1 MITINKILVPTDF
14 SDSSVPGIAY
24 AFSLAKDRQAEL
36 RIVHVLPTD
45 VIKDQLSRGSGEGF
59 AAAANPA
66 AAASSGLMEDV
77 FERKKQFVR
86 AFVEQ
91 RLGGLAKVATFKP
104 VIRYGKP
111 VEEIIAAAKEEQCD
125 LIVMASRGSRLSSL
139 LRGRVSERVA
149 RHAPCP
155 FLVIQPSAEI
165 TTENNERVPVTLLEK
180 WAA

>member
-14 SDSSVPGIAY
+14 SDGSVPGIAY
-24 AFSLAKDRQAEL
+24 ALSLAKDHHAEL
-36 RIVHVLPTD
+36 TVVHVLPTD
-45 VIKDQLSRGSGEGF
+45 AIKDQISQGFGEGL
-59 AAAANPA
+59 
-66 AAASSGLMEDV
+66 AASTATPSTGLMEDV
-77 FERKKQFVR
+77 FERKKQLVR

-91 RLGGLAKVATFKP
+91 RLGGLAKAVTFKP
-104 VIRYGKP
+104 AIRYGKV
-111 VEEIIAAAKEEQCD
+111 VEEIIAAAKEEKCD

-139 LRGRVSERVA
+139 FRGRVSERVA